1 MSKFT
6 PFNEEDL
13 NCIINPHISSPFVF
27 LETASFNPENKKS
40 LLFPSFCDFLLF
52 YPGDDLDSFFRKMED
67 YLQMGFW
74 LSGFFS
80 YEFGYFLESSLSK
93 FKLEH
98 TSFPLVWLG
107 VCKKPLIFYRKDH
120 DKPRKKIKENSSHC
134 EVKNLR
140 LSLNETEYY
149 SGIRNIKRHIEKGQ
163 TYQVN
168 FTFKYKFDFQGS
180 ILDFYLNLRRAQ
192 PTSYMALLNT
202 GKEYILSLSPE
213 LFFRIKKNEITVRP
227 MKGTLS
233 RGYLVGED
241 EKRIRWLK
249 NSVKNRAENVMI
261 VDLMRNDLGRI
272 SKTGTVVVEELFDVE
287 KYRTLHQMTSTIK
300 SSLKKG
306 ISFKEIFQALFPSGS
321 VTGAPKIST
330 MKIIAEL
337 EKEPR
342 YIYTGAIGYISPHHE
357 ACFNVAIRTILIK
370 EGKGEMGVG
379 GGIVYDSLQDQEYK
393 EAHLKAHFLT
403 QKFPQFSLIE
413 SIRWERKKGFHLLDL
428 HLNRLTNSAHYF
440 QIPLDLEDVKKRLV
454 TLETEFRKALYK
466 VRVLVSLEGKIKINY
481 QLLEEMILPVKVKL
495 SRKRIDPNKL
505 FLYHKTTDRHFY
517 DREKSLANRE
527 GFFEVIFIN
536 NKGELTEGSISNIFL
551 LIQDKLFTPPQT
563 CGLLPGVLRQH
574 LLEKGRVSERVL
586 YLDDILP
593 AQKIFIGNSVRGLL
607 ETEISLPSLKKEYQ
621 ETRHKARAQIK
632 AIEAA

>member
-1 MSKFT
+1 MYH

-13 NCIINPHISSPFVF
+13 NCLINPHISSPFVF
-27 LETASFNPENKKS
+27 LETASFNPGNEKS
-40 LLFPSFCDFLLF
+40 LLFSSFCDFLLF
-52 YPGDDLDSFFRKMED
+52 YPGDNLDSFFRKMED

-80 YEFGYFLESSLSK
+80 YEFGYFLEPSLSE
-93 FKLEH
+93 FRPEY
-98 TSFPLVWLG
+98 TNSPLVWLG
-107 VCKKPLIFYRKDH
+107 VCREPLIFYHKDH
-120 DKPRKKIKENSSHC
+120 NKSRKKIKGHSSHC
-134 EVKNLR
+134 ELKNLGP
-140 LSLNETEYY
+140 SLNETEYY
-149 SGIRNIKRHIEKGQ
+149 SGIRNIKRQIEEGQ

-192 PTSYMALLNT
+192 PTSYMAFLNT

-213 LFFRIKKNEITVRP
+213 LFFHLKKDQIKVRP

-233 RGYLVGED
+233 RGYLLNED
-241 EKRIRWLK
+241 EERIHWLK
-249 NSVKNRAENVMI
+249 NDIKNRAENVMI

-272 SKTGTVVVEELFDVE
+272 SKTGTVVVEELFEVE
-287 KYRTLHQMTSTIK
+287 KYRTLHQMVSTIK

-337 EKEPR
+337 EKESR
-342 YIYTGAIGYISPHHE
+342 HIYTGAIGYISPHRE
-357 ACFNVAIRTILIK
+357 ASFNVAIRTILIR

-379 GGIVYDSLQDQEYK
+379 GGIVYDSWQDQEYK

-413 SIRWERKKGFHLLDL
+413 SIRWEREKGFHLLDL
-428 HLNRLTNSAHYF
+428 HLNRLTNSARYF
-440 QIPLDLEDVKKRLV
+440 QIPLDLEEVKKRLAA
-454 TLETEFRKALYK
+454 LETKLRKEWYK
-466 VRVLVSLEGKIKINY
+466 VRVLVNLEGEIEINY
-481 QLLEEMILPVKVKL
+481 QPLGETILPVKVKL
-495 SRKRIDPNKL
+495 SRKRIDPTNL
-505 FLYHKTTDRHFY
+505 FLYHKTTYRHLY
-517 DREKSLANRE
+517 DREKSLANKE

-536 NKGELTEGSISNIFL
+536 SRGELTEGAISNIFL
-551 LIQDKLFTPPQT
+551 LIQDKLFTPSLT

-574 LLEKGRVSERVL
+574 LLEKGEVSERVL

-593 AQKIFIGNSVRGLL
+593 AQKVFIGNSVRGLL
-607 ETEISLPSLKKEYQ
+607 EVEICLPSLKKEYQ
-621 ETRHKARAQIK
+621 ETRYKAQAQIE
-632 AIEAA
+632 AIETA